1 MRNIRTTVAGLVA
14 AVALLACS
22 GQDGD
27 YFPYLMKGLNVYV
40 HDNKADAEIFAGFVE
55 ASYTSRK
62 DGLARCAAL
71 ASSAAADRHLDDWGY
86 VCCTVTSE
94 SQCVTKIR

>member
-1 MRNIRTTVAGLVA
+1 MRIRATVAILVA
-14 AVALLACS
+14 ALIAACS

-40 HDNKADAEIFAGFVE
+40 YDNKAEAEIFAGYVE
-55 ASYTSRK
+55 AGYTDRK

-71 ASSAAADRHLDDWGY
+71 ASSTAHDRHLEDWGY
-86 VCCTVTSE
+86 VCCTVTSK
-94 SQCVTKIR
+94 SQCATKVR